1 MKTFY
6 IMHNVGR
13 SRHVVNFHDGYKSHN
28 DGSPFFDIAIFKS
41 RKALSEFTNNLLS
54 IGYNK
59 L

>member
-1 MKTFY
+1 MRTFY

-13 SRHVVNFHDGYKSHN
+13 SRHVVNFHDGHKSHN

-54 IGYNK
+54 IGYTK